1 MYAILLNMIKI
12 RIYLK
17 IEDKSY
23 IKKQLKKSININL
36 VENVFEKANDN
47 NGSHN

>member
-17 IEDKSY
+17 LEDKSY
-23 IKKQLKKSININL
+23 IKKQQKKSINTNL
-36 VENVFEKANDN
+36 VENVYEKANDN
-47 NGSHN
+47 NGS